1 MLGADA
7 DSHEARWLVELG
19 YRSLLMLPLPVESKP
34 FALIEVYDKSA
45 RRYAD
50 SEIRLSEALALE
62 AGKMVVR
69 ARMQEHLEDAYIA
82 TLGTL
87 AAALEAKDAYTND
100 HAAQIAELAAAV
112 CEQLQIAPADMRM
125 IRLAALLH
133 DIGKIGVPETILHKR
148 GPLDEDE
155 WAVMQEHPRIGAR
168 ILEPVPYFA
177 ELVPLVTSSHERYD
191 GTGYP
196 DQLAGDDIPLGSRVI
211 AVCDAFHAMTEDR
224 VYRKAVPVDEA
235 LREIVRCSGSQFDP
249 SCVEA
254 MLAVV
259 RTKGWPRFSRDR
271 LVRLAQHAVLVD
283 SPAST
288 VPAKTRSSFP
298 DGYDYSQ
305 TIVAD
310 GPMVYVSGQG
320 GFGPT
325 AAVVDPAQLR
335 GPAAAGLR
343 QRAGA
348 ARGQRRVAPDDREDD
363 RVPRPGV
370 RLRGVQA
377 RPRRGASAPYPASTA
392 IVAGGFL
399 FEGMLV
405 EMDAVARVG
414 EPRA

>member
-1 MLGADA
+1 MPRSSHSDPAGLRPIASLDADHLESALGVVEIVQALSALDDVSEMLASLARNLTEILGADACMVSTFDPARGVVRNSAGYARPPFGWAQTPSEHRIADYPRTEQVLTDGAPYTCMLGADA

-19 YRSLLMLPLPVESKP
+19 YRSLLMLQLPVESKP

-112 CEQLQIAPADMRM
+112 CEQLQIASSDMRM

-196 DQLAGDDIPLGSRVI
+196 DQLAGADIPLGSRVI

-271 LVRLAQHAVLVD
+271 LVRLARTP
-283 SPAST
+283 SW
-288 VPAKTRSSFP
+288 
-298 DGYDYSQ
+298 
-305 TIVAD
+305 
-310 GPMVYVSGQG
+310 
-320 GFGPT
+320 
-325 AAVVDPAQLR
+325 
-335 GPAAAGLR
+335 
-343 QRAGA
+343 
-348 ARGQRRVAPDDREDD
+348 
-363 RVPRPGV
+363 
-370 RLRGVQA
+370 
-377 RPRRGASAPYPASTA
+377 
-392 IVAGGFL
+392 
-399 FEGMLV
+399 
-405 EMDAVARVG
+405 
-414 EPRA
+414 

>member
-1 MLGADA
+1 MPPSSNSDRAGVRPIAALGPDHLESALVVVEVVQALSALEDVSEMLASLARNLTEILDADACMVSTFDPARGMLRNTAGYARPPFAWQQTPAEHRIADYPRTVEALNDGRPYTCILGAEA
-7 DSHEARWLVELG
+7 DSREARWLVELG
-19 YRSLLMLPLPVESKP
+19 YRTLLMLPLPVESKP
-34 FALIEVYDKSA
+34 FALIEVYDKA
-45 RRYAD
+45 PREFAA

-62 AGKMVVR
+62 AGKMIVR

-112 CEQLQIAPADMRM
+112 CEQLHVAASDMRM

-133 DIGKIGVPETILHKR
+133 DIGKIGVPEAILHKR
-148 GPLDEDE
+148 GPLDDRE

-196 DQLAGDDIPLGSRVI
+196 DRLEGDEIPLGSRVI

-259 RTKGWPRFSRDR
+259 RTKGWPRFTRDR
-271 LVRLAQHAVLVD
+271 LVRLAHTP
-283 SPAST
+283 SW
-288 VPAKTRSSFP
+288 
-298 DGYDYSQ
+298 
-305 TIVAD
+305 
-310 GPMVYVSGQG
+310 
-320 GFGPT
+320 
-325 AAVVDPAQLR
+325 
-335 GPAAAGLR
+335 
-343 QRAGA
+343 
-348 ARGQRRVAPDDREDD
+348 
-363 RVPRPGV
+363 
-370 RLRGVQA
+370 
-377 RPRRGASAPYPASTA
+377 
-392 IVAGGFL
+392 
-399 FEGMLV
+399 
-405 EMDAVARVG
+405 
-414 EPRA
+414 